1 MPSKIIGFVPSI
13 YKKLI
18 LNRGIELSAY
28 DILLICITMC
38 GIDVSHDEEKEVQG
52 EETDGSCQ

>member
-1 MPSKIIGFVPSI
+1 M
-13 YKKLI
+13 
-18 LNRGIELSAY
+18 SAY